1 MPPCWPTNRRAAASL
16 GELATCRRS
25 SWPSRCSSSGS
36 VATNGRAGDWTGRQ
50 IETGTPSCTRTTNG
64 SQSCIAE
71 TVAGPMFTESH
82 AADPGTARPAG
93 RQRIELRTDARAT
106 KAGPLDG
113 RLRVL
118 RVVALGGASMLLA
131 AGAHLAAGGRLPSPG
146 ILVVT
151 TFLVGL
157 TAVTLTARRCR
168 FGLLAI
174 GLGVEQLILHEVF
187 AASSMAWAPALHAA
201 GGHDATGHMVVTD
214 VPAGMATSPLMAA
227 GHLVATLATVW
238 LLAHGE
244 DWLWGLGER
253 A

>member
-1 MPPCWPTNRRAAASL
+1 
-16 GELATCRRS
+16 
-25 SWPSRCSSSGS
+25 
-36 VATNGRAGDWTGRQ
+36 
-50 IETGTPSCTRTTNG
+50 
-64 SQSCIAE
+64 
-71 TVAGPMFTESH
+71 MFTDSH
-82 AADPGTARPAG
+82 AADPGTARPAV

-106 KAGPLDG
+106 RAGPLDG

-201 GGHDATGHMVVTD
+201 GGHDATTGHMVVTD
-214 VPAGMATSPLMAA
+214 VPAGMATSPVMAA

-253 A
+253 AIRAAAAAPTPRRRRSPQPRGSARPVMIARLRRGAVEARGPPRLAWSIRAV

>member
-1 MPPCWPTNRRAAASL
+1 
-16 GELATCRRS
+16 
-25 SWPSRCSSSGS
+25 
-36 VATNGRAGDWTGRQ
+36 
-50 IETGTPSCTRTTNG
+50 
-64 SQSCIAE
+64 
-71 TVAGPMFTESH
+71 
-82 AADPGTARPAG
+82 
-93 RQRIELRTDARAT
+93 
-106 KAGPLDG
+106 
-113 RLRVL
+113 
-118 RVVALGGASMLLA
+118 MLLA

-151 TFLVGL
+151 AFLVGL

-201 GGHDATGHMVVTD
+201 GGHDATTGHMVVTD
-214 VPAGMATSPLMAA
+214 VPAGMATSPVMAA

-253 A
+253 AIRAAAAAPTPRRRRSPQPRGSARPVMIARLRRGAVEARGPPRLAWSIRAV